1 MFSFFGYTVR
11 NVAKGFLEN
20 KMKIYI
26 NVLFIKSCF
35 SINTASSK
43 QEPIVEEILNQ
54 VGVELHSSKKT
65 PLPRKRAK
73 TPAAV
78 IAARKM
84 LELELDL
91 VVAVVNITTYPSY
104 PAPDSI

>member
-1 MFSFFGYTVR
+1 M
-11 NVAKGFLEN
+11 
-20 KMKIYI
+20 
-26 NVLFIKSCF
+26 LFVKFCS
-35 SINTASSK
+35 SSNSALSK
-43 QEPIVEEILNQ
+43 QESVIEEIQNQ
-54 VGVELHSSKKT
+54 VGVELQSLKKT

-104 PAPDSI
+104 PAPDSV

>member
-1 MFSFFGYTVR
+1 M
-11 NVAKGFLEN
+11 
-20 KMKIYI
+20 
-26 NVLFIKSCF
+26 LFVKSY
-35 SINTASSK
+35 SSSSTAPSK
-43 QEPIVEEILNQ
+43 QEPVVEEIKNQ
-54 VGVELHSSKKT
+54 VGVQLKSLKKT

-91 VVAVVNITTYPSY
+91 VVAVANITTYPSY
-104 PAPDSI
+104 PAPDSV